1 MTFSDE
7 MDYQYRPLLTQESLL
22 ALDLVRQESFFQFM
36 FLIMFLALGT
46 QLMRILSYLASNL
59 DLQIFLLKAYKNLK
73 VF

>member
-7 MDYQYRPLLTQESLL
+7 MDYQYRPLPTPESLL
-22 ALDLVRQESFFQFM
+22 ALDLVLQESFFQFM